1 MEGEVMKK
9 LLVLLTTAAVLVAI
23 PAAAQRAYAGKV
35 TDRVKLGGEGGWDY
49 LTYDDAGH
57 RVFITRG
64 THVILVDA
72 KTLKQTGDI
81 TGLQGIH
88 GVALAHDLGRGY
100 ISSGGDNMLVIFDLK
115 SLNVLDKVKVGE
127 RPDAILYDASA
138 KRVYTFNAKTQD
150 ATVFDAKAGKVVG
163 SVPLGGKPE
172 TGVADGKGN
181 VYVNIEDK
189 SEIVR
194 IDTAKLTVA
203 EHYPMA
209 GCDEPSALA
218 FDTAHRRLFAG
229 CASKIVAVV
238 DPDAGKLVT
247 TVDIGA
253 GVDAGAFNPK
263 TQQIFMS
270 CGADGVLSVI
280 HEDSPD
286 KYSKVASVPTE
297 KGARTMALDDASN
310 TVYTVTAQFDP
321 TPPPAEQRR
330 KILPDTFELLVVKP
344 Q

>member
-1 MEGEVMKK
+1 MKRI
-9 LLVLLTTAAVLVAI
+9 LTVILAAATLAAI
-23 PAAAQRAYAGKV
+23 PAAAQKSFKLA
-35 TDRVKLGGEGGWDY
+35 DRVKLGGEGGWDY
-49 LTYDDAGH
+49 LAYDGDAK

-64 THVILVDA
+64 THVMVVDA
-72 KTLKQTGDI
+72 KTLKATDDI
-81 TGLQGIH
+81 TGLAGIH
-88 GVALAHDLGRGY
+88 GVALAPELGRGF
-100 ISSGGDNMLVIFDLK
+100 ITSGGDDMLAIFDLK
-115 SLNVLDKVKVGE
+115 TLKVLDKVKVGG
-127 RPDAILYDASA
+127 RPDAVLYDASA

-150 ATVFDAKAGKVVG
+150 STVVHAATGKIVG
-163 SVPLGGKPE
+163 TVPLDGKPE

-181 VYVNIEDK
+181 VYVNLEDR

-194 IDTAKLTVA
+194 IDTTKLKVA

-218 FDTAHRRLFAG
+218 IDVAHRRLFAG

-247 TVDIGA
+247 TVDICS

-270 CGADGVLSVI
+270 CGDGMLTVI
-280 HEDSPD
+280 HQDSPG
-286 KYSKVASVPTE
+286 KYSVVQNVPTA
-297 KGARTMALDDASN
+297 KGARTMALDTESN

-321 TPPPAEQRR
+321 TPPPPGQRR
-330 KILPDTFELLVVKP
+330 KMIPDTFELLVVRP
-344 Q
+344 E

>member
-1 MEGEVMKK
+1 MKRI
-9 LLVLLTTAAVLVAI
+9 LALIL
-23 PAAAQRAYAGKV
+23 AAATIAALPAVAQKSYKL

-49 LTYDDAGH
+49 LTYDAEGK
-57 RVFITRG
+57 RIFITRG
-64 THVILVDA
+64 THVMVVDA
-72 KTLKQTGDI
+72 ATLKPTGDI
-81 TGLQGIH
+81 PDLQGIH
-88 GVALAHDLGRGY
+88 GVALAHELDKGY
-100 ISSGGDNMLVIFDLK
+100 ITSGGDNMLAIFDLK
-115 SLNVLDKVKVGE
+115 TLKVLDKVKVGE

-150 ATVFDAKAGKVVG
+150 STVVDAKSGKVIG
-163 SVPLGGKPE
+163 TVPLGGKPE

-194 IDTAKLTVA
+194 IDTTKFVVA

-218 FDTAHRRLFAG
+218 FDVAHRRLFAG

-247 TVDIGA
+247 TVDIGG

-270 CGADGVLSVI
+270 CGADGVVSVI

-286 KYSKVASVPTE
+286 KYSVVQTVPTV
-297 KGARTMALDDASN
+297 KGARTMALDEASN
-310 TVYTVTAQFDP
+310 MVYSVTAQFDP
-321 TPPPAEQRR
+321 TPPPAGQRR
-330 KILPDTFELLVVKP
+330 KIMPDTFELLVVRP

>member
-1 MEGEVMKK
+1 VPAVAQKTYK
-9 LLVLLTTAAVLVAI
+9 LAD
-23 PAAAQRAYAGKV
+23 RA
-35 TDRVKLGGEGGWDY
+35 KLGGEGGWDY
-49 LTYDDAGH
+49 LTYDPDGT

-64 THVILVDA
+64 NHVMVVDA
-72 KTLKQTGDI
+72 KTLKPTGDI
-81 TGLQGIH
+81 TDLSGTH
-88 GVALAHDLGRGY
+88 GVALAPELGRGY
-100 ISSGGDNMLVIFDLK
+100 ITSGGDDMLVMFDLR
-115 SLNVLDKVKVGE
+115 SLKVLDKIKVGK
-127 RPDAILYDASA
+127 RPDAILYDRSS
-138 KRVYTFNAKTQD
+138 KRVYTFNAQSQD
-150 ATVFDAKAGKVVG
+150 STVVDAASGKVVG

-181 VYVNIEDK
+181 VYVNIEDR

-194 IDTAKLTVA
+194 IDTANLIVA

-218 FDTAHRRLFAG
+218 IDAAHRRLFAG

-238 DPDAGKLVT
+238 NPDAGKLVT
-247 TVDIGA
+247 TVDIGG

-270 CGADGVLSVI
+270 CGEGVLTVI

-286 KYSKVASVPTE
+286 KYSVVQSAPTAR
-297 KGARTMALDDASN
+297 GARTMALDAASN

-321 TPPPAEQRR
+321 TPPPPGQRR
-330 KILPDTFELLVVKP
+330 KIIPDTFELLVIRP
-344 Q
+344 E

>member
-1 MEGEVMKK
+1 MKRI
-9 LLVLLTTAAVLVAI
+9 LACLLTAAFLLAI
-23 PAAAQRAYAGKV
+23 PAFAQKSYKV
-35 TDRVKLGGEGGWDY
+35 ADRVKLGGEGGWDY
-49 LTYDDAGH
+49 LTFDPAGN

-64 THVILVDA
+64 NHVMVVDA
-72 KTLKQTGDI
+72 KTLKPSGDI
-81 TGLQGIH
+81 TDLSGTH
-88 GVALAHDLGRGY
+88 GVALAQDLGRGF
-100 ISSGGDNMLVIFDLK
+100 ISSGGDNMMVIFDLK
-115 SLNVLDKVKVGE
+115 TLKVIDKVKVGD
-127 RPDAILYDASA
+127 RPDAILYDGSA

-150 ATVFDAKAGKVVG
+150 STVVDATTGKVIG

-181 VYVNIEDK
+181 VYVNIEDR

-194 IDTAKLTVA
+194 IDTKALTVA

-209 GCDEPSALA
+209 GCEDPSALA
-218 FDTAHRRLFAG
+218 FDVAHRRLFAG

-247 TVDIGA
+247 TVDIGG

-270 CGADGVLSVI
+270 CGADGVVTVI
-280 HEDSPD
+280 HEDTPD
-286 KYSKVASVPTE
+286 KYSVVQTVPTE
-297 KGARTMALDDASN
+297 KGARTMALDEKSN

-321 TPPPAEQRR
+321 TPPPPGQRR
-330 KILPDTFELLVVKP
+330 KMIPDTFELLVVKP
-344 Q
+344 

>member
-1 MEGEVMKK
+1 MKRI
-9 LLVLLTTAAVLVAI
+9 LAFMLAFAAMAAI
-23 PAAAQRAYAGKV
+23 PAFAQKSYKLV
-35 TDRVKLGGEGGWDY
+35 DRVKLGGEGGWDY
-49 LTYDDAGH
+49 LLYDSGGN
-57 RVFITRG
+57 RLFITRG
-64 THVILVDA
+64 SHVMVVDA
-72 KTLKQTGDI
+72 KTLKATDDI
-81 TGLQGIH
+81 TGLAGVH
-88 GVALAHDLGRGY
+88 GVALAPELGKGF
-100 ISSGGDNMLVIFDLK
+100 ISSGGDDMLVIFDLK
-115 SLNVLDKVKVGE
+115 SLKVLDKVKVGG
-127 RPDAILYDASA
+127 RPDAILYDAAA

-150 ATVFDAKAGKVVG
+150 STVFDAASGKVVG
-163 SVPLGGKPE
+163 TVPLGGKPE
-172 TGVADGKGN
+172 TGVTDGKGN
-181 VYVNIEDK
+181 VYVNIEDR

-218 FDTAHRRLFAG
+218 FDVAHRRLFAG

-247 TVDIGA
+247 TVDIGG

-270 CGADGVLSVI
+270 CGEGVLTVI

-286 KYSKVASVPTE
+286 KYSVVQSVPTA
-297 KGARTMALDDASN
+297 KGARTMTLDAASN
-310 TVYTVTAQFDP
+310 TAYSVTAQFDP
-321 TPPPAEQRR
+321 TPPAAGQRR

-344 Q
+344 E

>member
-1 MEGEVMKK
+1 MKRI
-9 LLVLLTTAAVLVAI
+9 LILVLAATVILSL
-23 PAAAQRAYAGKV
+23 PAFGQKSYKLA
-35 TDRVKLGGEGGWDY
+35 DRVKLGGEGGWDY
-49 LTYDDAGH
+49 VTYDPAGN

-64 THVILVDA
+64 THVMVVDA
-72 KTLKQTGDI
+72 KTLKQTADI
-81 TGLQGIH
+81 TDLQGVH
-88 GVALAHDLGRGY
+88 GVALAHELGKGF
-100 ISSGGDNMLVIFDLK
+100 ITSGGDNTLAIFDLK
-115 SLNVLDKVKVGE
+115 TLKVTDRVKVGE
-127 RPDAILYDASA
+127 RPDAILYDPSA

-150 ATVFDAKAGKVVG
+150 ATVFDAKTGKVIG

-172 TGVADGKGN
+172 AGVADGKGN

-209 GCDEPSALA
+209 GCDDPSALA
-218 FDTAHRRLFAG
+218 FDAAHRRLFAG

-238 DPDAGKLVT
+238 DPDSGKLVT
-247 TVDIGA
+247 TVDIGD
-253 GVDAGAFNPK
+253 GVDAGVFNPK
-263 TQQIFMS
+263 TQQLFMS
-270 CGADGVLSVI
+270 SGADGVVTLI

-286 KYSKVASVPTE
+286 KYSLVQSVPTA
-297 KGARTMALDDASN
+297 KGARTMALDDATN

-321 TPPPAEQRR
+321 TPPPAGQRR

>member
-1 MEGEVMKK
+1 MKRI
-9 LLVLLTTAAVLVAI
+9 LALILAAAAIVAI
-23 PAAAQRAYAGKV
+23 PAVAQKSYKLA
-35 TDRVKLGGEGGWDY
+35 DRVKLGGEGGWDY
-49 LTYDDAGH
+49 LTYDPTAN

-64 THVILVDA
+64 THVTVVDA
-72 KTLKQTGDI
+72 KTLKQTADI
-81 TGLQGIH
+81 TDLQGVH
-88 GVALAHDLGRGY
+88 GVALAPELGKGY
-100 ISSGGDNMLVIFDLK
+100 ITSGGDNMLAIFDLK
-115 SLNVLDKVKVGE
+115 TLKVTDKVKVGE

-138 KRVYTFNAKTQD
+138 KRIYTFNAKTQD
-150 ATVFDAKAGKVVG
+150 ATVVDAKTGKVIG

-172 TGVADGKGN
+172 AGVADGKGN
-181 VYVNIEDK
+181 VFVNIEDR

-209 GCDEPSALA
+209 GCDDPSALA
-218 FDTAHRRLFAG
+218 FDAANRRLFAG
-229 CASKIVAVV
+229 CASKIMAVV

-247 TVDIGA
+247 TVDIGG
-253 GVDAGAFNPK
+253 GVDAGVFNPK

-270 CGADGVLSVI
+270 CGADGVVTVI

-286 KYSKVASVPTE
+286 KYSLVQSVPTV
-297 KGARTMALDDASN
+297 KGARTMALDEATN
-310 TVYTVTAQFDP
+310 TIYTVTAQFDP
-321 TPPPAEQRR
+321 APPPAGQRR

>member
-1 MEGEVMKK
+1 MKQI
-9 LLVLLTTAAVLVAI
+9 LALILAAAALVAL
-23 PAAAQRAYAGKV
+23 PAVAQKSYKLA
-35 TDRVKLGGEGGWDY
+35 DRVKLGGEGGWDY
-49 LTYDDAGH
+49 LTYDPNGG

-64 THVILVDA
+64 THVMVVDA
-72 KTLKQTGDI
+72 KTLKPTGDI
-81 TGLQGIH
+81 TGLQGVH
-88 GVALAHDLGRGY
+88 GVAIAQELGKGY

-115 SLNVLDKVKVGE
+115 TLAVLDKVKVGE
-127 RPDAILYDASA
+127 RPDAILYDPSA

-150 ATVFDAKAGKVVG
+150 STVFDAKAGKVIG
-163 SVPLGGKPE
+163 SVALGGKPE

-218 FDTAHRRLFAG
+218 FDVAHRRLFAG

-247 TVDIGA
+247 TVEIGG

-263 TQQIFMS
+263 TQQVFMS
-270 CGADGVLSVI
+270 CGADGVVTVI
-280 HEDSPD
+280 HEDSPN
-286 KYSKVASVPTE
+286 KYSIVQSVPTA
-297 KGARTMALDDASN
+297 KSARTMALDEASS
-310 TVYTVTAQFDP
+310 TIYTVAAQFDP
-321 TPPPAEQRR
+321 TPPPAGQRR
-330 KILPDTFELLVVKP
+330 KVLPETFELLVVRA

>member
-1 MEGEVMKK
+1 MKK
-9 LLVLLTTAAVLVAI
+9 LLVFLTVAAVLLVI
-23 PAAAQRAYAGKV
+23 PAVAQKSYKLA
-35 TDRVKLGGEGGWDY
+35 DRVKLGGEGGWDY
-49 LTYDDAGH
+49 LTYDEKGN

-64 THVILVDA
+64 THVIVVDA

-81 TGLQGIH
+81 TGLQGVH
-88 GVALAHDLGRGY
+88 GVALAHDLGKGY

-115 SLNVLDKVKVGE
+115 SLSVLDKVKVGE

-163 SVPLGGKPE
+163 TVALGGKPE

-181 VYVNIEDK
+181 VYVNIEDR

-194 IDTAKLTVA
+194 VDTAKLTVA

-218 FDTAHRRLFAG
+218 FDVAHRRLFAG
-229 CASKIVAVV
+229 CASKVVAVV
-238 DPDAGKLVT
+238 DPDAGRLVT
-247 TVDIGA
+247 TVDIGG

-270 CGADGVLSVI
+270 CGADGVVSVI

-286 KYSKVASVPTE
+286 KYSVVQNVPTE
-297 KGARTMALDDASN
+297 KGARTMALDEAAN

-321 TPPPAEQRR
+321 TPPPAGQRR